1 MMRWLAILLLTATL
15 AEAQTPPQPA
25 SQATTTLPKEL
36 SLSQALEIALSNNT
50 NIREAQAQF
59 DQVTGQK
66 EKSKSVLLPTLTF
79 DAHQALMT
87 VNLQGIG
94 IDAPGAHGVQG
105 PFGSMD
111 ARLNFS
117 MDLLNIANRQ
127 SWKSYGS
134 RLDSSRFQIANAREA
149 VTLNVVGAYLQAL
162 RIKAT
167 RDTLSEQTRLANDLF
182 KLTSDRAAQGVSSQ
196 LDANRAKQQVNAL
209 EQQRLEAEQSYVAA
223 KLELAT
229 LLHVNITDD
238 YEVADTA
245 AYGSGQTM
253 DRDAMIKAALLAR
266 PDYLA
271 AESTMKA
278 AELESKSAKSERIP
292 TFKIVASDGQSG
304 NSPVHNNNTYRVAG
318 VLSVPILD
326 SGRISGELHDAEG
339 RYQEATVKRDQLRAQ
354 IEADVLNAISGVEW
368 ALKQVATSG
377 ENVGLSRQELDLT
390 RARYT
395 QGVADN
401 TEVVNAQDRLSRAD
415 DASIRAQYT
424 LGLSRANLAR
434 ASGEAE
440 TTYYKTGKKP

>member
-1 MMRWLAILLLTATL
+1 MMRWLAIVLLTATL

-59 DQVTGQK
+59 DQVAGQK

-94 IDAPGAHGVQG
+94 INAPGAHGVQG

-196 LDANRAKQQVNAL
+196 LDANRAKQQVNSL

-245 AYGSGQTM
+245 AYGSGQAV
-253 DRDAMIKAALLAR
+253 DADATVRAALASR
-266 PDYLA
+266 SDYRA
-271 AESTMKA
+271 AEA
-278 AELESKSAKSERIP
+278 A
-292 TFKIVASDGQSG
+292 V
-304 NSPVHNNNTYRVAG
+304 
-318 VLSVPILD
+318 
-326 SGRISGELHDAEG
+326 
-339 RYQEATVKRDQLRAQ
+339 
-354 IEADVLNAISGVEW
+354 
-368 ALKQVATSG
+368 
-377 ENVGLSRQELDLT
+377 
-390 RARYT
+390 
-395 QGVADN
+395 
-401 TEVVNAQDRLSRAD
+401 
-415 DASIRAQYT
+415 
-424 LGLSRANLAR
+424 
-434 ASGEAE
+434 
-440 TTYYKTGKKP
+440 

>member
-1 MMRWLAILLLTATL
+1 MMRLLFFILLTATL
-15 AEAQTPPQPA
+15 AEAQNPPPA
-25 SQATTTLPKEL
+25 QTASPTLPKEL
-36 SLSQALEIALSNNT
+36 SLSQALEIALANNT
-50 NIREAQAQF
+50 NIREAQAHF
-59 DQVTGQK
+59 DQVSGQT
-66 EKSKSVLLPTLTF
+66 ERSKSVLLPQLTF

-111 ARLNFS
+111 ARLNLTL
-117 MDLLNIANRQ
+117 DLLNIASRQ
-127 SWKSYGS
+127 AWKSYS
-134 RLDSSRFQIANAREA
+134 SHLDSTRFQIGNAREA

-167 RDTLSEQTRLANDLF
+167 RDTLNEQTRLANDLY
-182 KLTSDRAAQGVSSQ
+182 KLTADRAAQGVSSQ

-223 KLELAT
+223 KLEIAT
-229 LLHVNITDD
+229 LLHATITDNF
-238 YEVADTA
+238 EVADNT
-245 AYGSGQTM
+245 AYGAGQTM
-253 DRDAMIKAALLAR
+253 DRDATIKAALLAR

-271 AESTMKA
+271 AESSMKA
-278 AELESKSAKSERIP
+278 AELETKSAKSERIP
-292 TFKIVASDGQSG
+292 TFKITASDGQSG

-318 VLSVPILD
+318 TLSIPILD
-326 SGRISGELHDAEG
+326 FGRISGEQHDAEA
-339 RYQEATVKRDQLRAQ
+339 RYREATAKRDQVRAQ

-368 ALKQVATSG
+368 ALKQVTASG

-440 TTYYKTGKKP
+440 TTYYKAGKKP